1 MTSPGRINLDRPTRP
16 IESGAF
22 IDSFRVE
29 RVIAT
34 RADVYTLVE
43 AHGPDG
49 EQVALTLLAP
59 SLVGDKKVRRSVL
72 AWARL
77 RASIEHPHLL
87 GFRGAVE
94 SRTRLYLVSERAG
107 PRTLGDP
114 LRKGRLSDDDA
125 LRILGQV
132 AGALETAATRG
143 LTHRDLTPQA
153 ISLRDEDEEQGV
165 DALLTDFGIALPPAP
180 GFDLLGLADGAGYRS
195 PEEVRGETPETESNV
210 YSLACLLVECL
221 TGTTPFPYDRPLLT
235 LHAHIVEP
243 PPQVSE
249 RRPDLP
255 LALDHVVARGMA
267 KDPRER
273 YASPA
278 QLMREAAQALGVE
291 VAVPVIGAPAEE
303 RNRVRWVSSRPGVAR
318 SVRRTTVWVGVA
330 LCASVVSG
338 FATGGIDW
346 SGDPRPLPEV
356 RSQAPQDRPREATYT
371 QRVTRAV
378 ERLRERR
385 VTARRRLRAARRPAG
400 QAAAAGALAGAYRG
414 ARKALPPPPAGATG
428 GPALDES
435 LRDAER
441 AYRKLATAARGRN
454 RRGWRAARRD
464 ARRREAALHRALRTG
479 QLS

>member
-1 MTSPGRINLDRPTRP
+1 MTSLSRINLDRLTRP

-22 IDSFRVE
+22 VDSFRVE

-43 AHGPDG
+43 AQGPDG

-59 SLVGDKKVRRSVL
+59 SLVRDKKVRRSVL
-72 AWARL
+72 GLARL
-77 RASIEHPHLL
+77 RASIEHPHML

-94 SRTRLYLVSERAG
+94 SGTRVYLVSERAG
-107 PRTLGDP
+107 PRTLADL
-114 LRKGRLSDDDA
+114 LRGRRLDDDDA

-143 LTHRDLTPQA
+143 LTHRALTPQA
-153 ISLRDEDEEQGV
+153 ISLRDDDEEQDV

-180 GFDLLGLADGAGYRS
+180 GCDLLGLGDGAAYRS
-195 PEEVRGETPETESNV
+195 PEEVRGEAPKPESNV

-221 TGTTPFPYDRPLLT
+221 TGGTPFPYDRPLLI
-235 LHAHIVEP
+235 LHAHVVEP

-267 KDPRER
+267 KDPRKR

-291 VAVPVIGAPAEE
+291 VAVPVIGGPAEE
-303 RNRVRWVSSRPGVAR
+303 VNRVRWVPSRPGVAR
-318 SVRRTTVWVGVA
+318 SVRRATVWVGVA
-330 LCASVVSG
+330 LCASAVSG
-338 FATGGIDW
+338 FAAGGIDW
-346 SGDPRPLPEV
+346 SGDPRPLPAV
-356 RSQAPQDRPREATYT
+356 RSEAPQDRLREAAYT

-385 VTARRRLRAARRPAG
+385 VAARRQLRAAPRPAG
-400 QAAAAGALAGAYRG
+400 QAAAARALAGAYRD
-414 ARKALPPPPAGATG
+414 ARKALPQAPAGATG

-441 AYRKLATAARGRN
+441 AYRKLAASARGRN

-464 ARRREAALHRALRTG
+464 ARRREAALQRALRTG
-479 QLS
+479 KLS

>member
-1 MTSPGRINLDRPTRP
+1 MTSLSRINLDRLTRP

-34 RADVYTLVE
+34 RADLYTLVE

-59 SLVGDKKVRRSVL
+59 SLVGDRKVRRSVL
-72 AWARL
+72 ALARL
-77 RASIEHPHLL
+77 RASIEHPHAL

-94 SRTRLYLVSERAG
+94 SRTRVYLVSEPAG
-107 PRTLGDP
+107 PRTLADL
-114 LRKGRLSDDDA
+114 LRDGRLSDDAA

-132 AGALETAATRG
+132 AGALETAAKRG

-165 DALLTDFGIALPPAP
+165 RALLTDFGIALPPAP
-180 GFDLLGLADGAGYRS
+180 SSLLGLGDGGAYRS
-195 PEEVRGETPETESNV
+195 PEEVRGETPEPESNV

-303 RNRVRWVSSRPGVAR
+303 RKRVRWVSSSPAVAR

-330 LCASVVSG
+330 LCASAVSG

-346 SGDPRPLPEV
+346 SGDHRPLPAV
-356 RSQAPQDRPREATYT
+356 RSQAPHDRLREAAYT
-371 QRVTRAV
+371 QRVTHAV

-385 VTARRRLRAARRPAG
+385 VAARRRLRAARRPAG
-400 QAAAAGALAGAYRG
+400 QAAAARALAGAYRG
-414 ARKALPPPPAGATG
+414 ARMALPQPPPGATG
-428 GPALDES
+428 GSALDES

-454 RRGWRAARRD
+454 SRGWRAARRD
-464 ARRREAALHRALRTG
+464 ARRREAALQRALRTG